1 MRNIIIYIAICVVAV
16 ISVLVSCKR
25 TMDINRDPNYPAE
38 VTVDMLLPSAELSF
52 AGILGGSMELVGGL
66 WCQHYTQNSSANQY
80 NTTVNYTISNT
91 SYVSFWSI
99 PYIHAL
105 PDLRIASKKALAE
118 GAYNYYMASEIMT
131 CFIYH
136 LLASWYENIPYTEA
150 VLGDEQLHPKYEEGR
165 SVNKALIKRLD
176 AALGKSAEA
185 ASSKTPMGKRDLV
198 NGGDMR
204 KWVQFGKSLKLQLLM
219 LDFETNRQEIEKL
232 LAEDDFLKED
242 CKLDKFIDRENNSN
256 PLYENDRRKLNTSN
270 NIAASTTLM
279 KFLQVN
285 KDPRIEAIYEPNKDG
300 EYRGLDQGDRPPLT
314 TLNFLLVSLAKIE
327 PTDPVYF
334 ISFADLCFLKA
345 EAFVRLG
352 KNNEAEINYNN
363 AVIAAFSRWGYDAK
377 PFIAKGGAYAFD
389 PSSKEAMLKTIL
401 TQKWVASARCHAWN
415 SFFDINRTGIPAL
428 GSKLVSEA
436 GYVVGELAPV
446 VDSALNPDEYP
457 RRMMYPKNSS
467 EHNANAPQP
476 LPLTQKQWWHK

>member
-1 MRNIIIYIAICVVAV
+1 MRNIIIYITICIAG
-16 ISVLVSCKR
+16 IMSVLPSCKK
-25 TMDINRDPNYPAE
+25 TLDINRDPNFPGDAP
-38 VTVDMLLPSAELSF
+38 VNMLLSSAELSF
-52 AGILGGSMELVGGL
+52 AGILGGNMELVGGM
-66 WCQHYTQNSSANQY
+66 WSQHYTQNSSANQY
-80 NTTVNYTISNT
+80 NTTINYTISNT
-91 SYVSFWSI
+91 SYGAFWDI

-105 PDLRIASKKALAE
+105 PDLRITSKKALAE

-136 LLASWYENIPYTEA
+136 VLACWYENVPYTEA
-150 VLGDEQLHPKYEEGR
+150 LMGDEQLNPKYEDGKLI
-165 SVNKALIKRLD
+165 NKALIKRLD
-176 AALGKSAEA
+176 AALEKSAE
-185 ASSKTPMGKRDLV
+185 SMNSKIPMGKRDLV

-219 LDFETNRQEIEKL
+219 LDFDSNRQEIEKL

-279 KFLQVN
+279 KFLQEN
-285 KDPRIEAIYEPNKDG
+285 KDPRIEAIYEPNKEG

-345 EAFVRLG
+345 EAFARLG

-377 PFIAKGGAYAFD
+377 PFIAKGG
-389 PSSKEAMLKTIL
+389 
-401 TQKWVASARCHAWN
+401 
-415 SFFDINRTGIPAL
+415 GI
-428 GSKLVSEA
+428 
-436 GYVVGELAPV
+436 
-446 VDSALNPDEYP
+446 
-457 RRMMYPKNSS
+457 RI
-467 EHNANAPQP
+467 
-476 LPLTQKQWWHK
+476 